1 MTATKTRPAPTANLL
16 DRAWAAVPGLTDTAA
31 SLALVSERL
40 RATMTTAPAVDDAA
54 HAADLLARLDSGEGL
69 PDDLGQGYLL
79 VVQQRQAHT
88 AERGLLT
95 TMAAELG
102 DRRRRLRGTGADD
115 ALRVLAAELDELLE
129 QARPVLDRLGP
140 VRDAEGAMTAGGTAV
155 DDLRQARALVARHE
169 AVRAAQGQILTW
181 ALDPPD
187 SATRDAV
194 VTPRV
199 LREQVA
205 TFGSLRNY
213 RDLQPAGDGREQLV
227 TRKGTDAHGH
237 AYSETLRVDR
247 PSDAPA
253 PWPTS
258 DALADLRFL
267 AGPAAQPWVPTVA
280 EFQQACE
287 PPPVV
292 EAATPK
298 PRSLQITEQRARKI
312 SSRLP
317 AMSTT
322 PAYVEPEF

>member
-1 MTATKTRPAPTANLL
+1 MSATTTRPTANLL
-16 DRAWAAVPGLTDTAA
+16 ERAWAAVPGLTDTAA
-31 SLALVSERL
+31 SLALVTDRL
-40 RATMTTAPAVDDAA
+40 QAVMATAPAVDDGAWAA
-54 HAADLLARLDSGEGL
+54 SLVERLDAGKGL
-69 PDDLGQGYLL
+69 PDDLGEDYLR

-88 AERGLLT
+88 AARGMLLAV
-95 TMAAELG
+95 AAQLG
-102 DRRRRLRGTGADD
+102 DRRRRLRGTGADT
-115 ALRVLAAELDELLE
+115 ALRVLAEELHELLE

-169 AVRAAQGQILTW
+169 AVRGAQGQILTW
-181 ALDPPD
+181 ALEPPD
-187 SATRDAV
+187 SASRDAV

-205 TFGSLRNY
+205 TVGSLRNY
-213 RDLQPAGDGREQLV
+213 RELQPKGGREQLV

-247 PSDAPA
+247 PSDEPA

-267 AGPAAQPWVPTVA
+267 AGSAAQPWVPSVA

>member
-16 DRAWAAVPGLTDTAA
+16 DRAWAAVPGLEEAGA

-129 QARPVLDRLGP
+129 QARPVLARLGP
-140 VRDAEGAMTAGGTAV
+140 VRDAEDAVQAGGTAP
-155 DDLRQARALVARHE
+155 DELRQARTLVGRHE

-181 ALDPPD
+181 ALEPPD
-187 SATRDAV
+187 SASRDAV

-205 TFGSLRNY
+205 TVGSLRNY
-213 RDLQPAGDGREQLV
+213 RELQPKGGREQLV

-247 PSDAPA
+247 PSDEPA

-267 AGPAAQPWVPTVA
+267 AGPAAQPWVPSVA